1 MRRSKRR
8 HPDDAK
14 KEDVPVKS
22 TTTSTTTLATTSVT
36 TLATTLAT
44 TSVTTSVT
52 TLVTTLAT
60 TLTTTSAK
68 TSVKTLVK
76 ASTRAEDESVV
87 RCLSCDQECNVH
99 SQMCGACHRYLTF
112 NHVFEKRN
120 KLNTGEKKGC

>member
-60 TLTTTSAK
+60 TLTK
-68 TSVKTLVK
+68 T
-76 ASTRAEDESVV
+76 STRAEDESVV